1 MTPIKSL
8 TPLQLCRRCDPAQFS
23 FETTDDLPDLDDFIG
38 QDRAIEAVRF
48 GVNMDRKG
56 YNIYALG
63 PTGSGK
69 YTLVHKYAQARAA
82 TQPPPSD
89 WCYVNN
95 FEQPYMPH
103 MLRLPAGMGKQL
115 RQDMS
120 RFIEDLRRG
129 LSSAFESEEYLARH
143 QALEAD
149 FQERQQARLM
159 ALQEQ
164 AKTRELAML
173 RTQSGLVFAPIRDD
187 NVLEPA
193 DFEKLTDE
201 EKERIKAEVEVMQEQ
216 LQNVLYQ
223 VPRWEREL
231 REKIRELNQ
240 DVTGF
245 VVDDLMADLREKYAD
260 LADVLRYLDNVKSDV
275 SRNLGDF
282 LSDERG
288 GDADGA
294 IPPGLRVNP
303 LRRYEVNLLVNS
315 SGATGAPVIYDS
327 NPSYLN
333 LIGRVE
339 QMAQMG
345 ALVTD
350 FTLIKPGLL
359 HRANG
364 GTLILD
370 AIKVLTAPYAWD
382 GLKRALQFG
391 EIRIESPLQM
401 LSLSSTISLEPEPIP
416 LDIKVILLGEHRIY
430 YLLSELDPEFAELFK
445 VAADFDDELERDDE
459 SQLLY
464 AQLIATI
471 VRKEGLRP
479 FDRTAV
485 ARVIE
490 YSARLVS
497 DSERLSARMQ
507 SIVDLLEEADHW
519 ADESDVS
526 VITAEQVQQAIDAKT
541 FRLDRVRD
549 RIQEQ
554 ALRETIMIDTEG
566 EAVGQINGL
575 AVLQLGGFAF
585 GKPSRITAGVRIGKG
600 EVVDIEREVEMS
612 GPLHSKGVL
621 ILTSYLQ
628 ARYAAEQPLSLS
640 ASLVFEQSYSG
651 VDGDSASSTELYALL
666 SAIAQTPIRQSL
678 AVTGSVN
685 QWGQVQAIGGVN
697 EKIEGFFDLCRA
709 RGLTRDQGVLIPEA
723 NVKNLMLKAEVVS
736 AVEAGEFAIYPVA
749 SIDQGMEILTGVPA
763 GEPDEDGEYPPGTL
777 NRRIADRLQTFS
789 ELRRQFD
796 RSNQTDSDDKSIA
809 PAPEDN

>member
-1 MTPIKSL
+1 MNLPCCELS
-8 TPLQLCRRCDPAQFS
+8 PAS
-23 FETTDDLPDLDDFIG
+23 SSPRFE
-38 QDRAIEAVRF
+38 
-48 GVNMDRKG
+48 
-56 YNIYALG
+56 
-63 PTGSGK
+63 
-69 YTLVHKYAQARAA
+69 
-82 TQPPPSD
+82 
-89 WCYVNN
+89 
-95 FEQPYMPH
+95 
-103 MLRLPAGMGKQL
+103 
-115 RQDMS
+115 
-120 RFIEDLRRG
+120 
-129 LSSAFESEEYLARH
+129 
-143 QALEAD
+143 
-149 FQERQQARLM
+149 
-159 ALQEQ
+159 
-164 AKTRELAML
+164 
-173 RTQSGLVFAPIRDD
+173 DD

-193 DFEKLTDE
+193 DFEKLADE

-282 LSDERG
+282 LSDEQT

-303 LRRYEVNLLVNS
+303 LRRYEVNLLVD
-315 SGATGAPVIYDS
+315 SGDATGAPVIYDS

-345 ALVTD
+345 ALITD

-401 LSLSSTISLEPEPIP
+401 LSLTSTISLEPEPIP

-485 ARVIE
+485 ARVID

-519 ADESDVS
+519 ADEGDVA
-526 VITAEQVQQAIDAKT
+526 VITADQVQQAIDAKI
-541 FRLDRVRD
+541 FRSDRIRD

-554 ALRETIMIDTEG
+554 TLRETVMIDTEG

-600 EVVDIEREVEMS
+600 EVIDIEREVEMS

-628 ARYAAEQPLSLS
+628 ARYAAETAALAERQPCLRTVVQRRRRRQRLFDGTLCAAVGHRSDAHQAIAGGHRLGQPMGTGSGHRRRQREDRRLLRSLPGTR
-640 ASLVFEQSYSG
+640 ADRRSG
-651 VDGDSASSTELYALL
+651 RVDSA
-666 SAIAQTPIRQSL
+666 
-678 AVTGSVN
+678 
-685 QWGQVQAIGGVN
+685 GQC
-697 EKIEGFFDLCRA
+697 KKFDA
-709 RGLTRDQGVLIPEA
+709 
-723 NVKNLMLKAEVVS
+723 
-736 AVEAGEFAIYPVA
+736 EAGGGLPQWKRANSRSIRWRA
-749 SIDQGMEILTGVPA
+749 SIRA
-763 GEPDEDGEYPPGTL
+763 W
-777 NRRIADRLQTFS
+777 
-789 ELRRQFD
+789 
-796 RSNQTDSDDKSIA
+796 RS
-809 PAPEDN
+809 